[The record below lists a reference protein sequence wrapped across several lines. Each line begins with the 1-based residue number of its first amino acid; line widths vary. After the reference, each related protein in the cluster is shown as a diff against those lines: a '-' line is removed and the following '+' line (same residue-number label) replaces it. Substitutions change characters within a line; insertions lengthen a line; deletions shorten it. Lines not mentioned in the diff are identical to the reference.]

1 MRESPKD
8 PRGPRALRGVP
19 RERAQGQP
27 HQEEALAHFQ
37 KEALETQ
44 AEAVAWT
51 QTLLVVLPNQ
61 IRKAPLPAK
70 GHLRAVSLR
79 QLPAQALLLWRA
91 TRLSVLPARP

>member
-1 MRESPKD
+1 M
-8 PRGPRALRGVP
+8 
-19 RERAQGQP
+19 
-27 HQEEALAHFQ
+27 AHFQ
-37 KEALETQ
+37 KEAWETQ